1 MMGRSRWLLSL
12 VLIAAACRPA
22 TLQPPGQVS
31 GVEWRL
37 VEIDGAPAVRSPD
50 GMGRDAYLQL
60 DADSARVT
68 GFTTCNRFFGRYET
82 PSAGRL
88 RFSDIGSTKM
98 ACVEPA
104 RAQQEQK
111 FMNMLQS
118 ADRYEIAGDR
128 LTLYAGERARARF
141 VAAR

>member
-1 MMGRSRWLLSL
+1 MMRRVRSLLPL

-22 TLQPPGQVS
+22 TLQLSGQVT

-37 VEIDGAPAVRSPD
+37 VEIDGAPAVRSAD
-50 GMGRDAYLQL
+50 GMARDAFLHL
-60 DADSARVT
+60 DADSARVS

-104 RAQQEQK
+104 RAQQEVR
-111 FMNMLQS
+111 FMGVLRT
-118 ADRYEIAGDR
+118 AERYEVSGSS

-141 VAAR
+141 VAGR